1 MTLENIVAAIAEK
14 FTDRNVTI
22 RNINKNGKDKQ
33 AICVEKDNIGMLMYV
48 DDLDL
53 DDDNIIE
60 EITNLIAKNAT
71 PPVDIRK
78 LLNDKTYVRNHLKI
92 GLQAKSTI
100 NYVKKPVPQFDGLE
114 QYLYVDVG
122 VGIAKIDNANNLSVL
137 GCDIETAWNIAYEN
151 LIEDSNIVDF
161 AEILGIPNFG
171 NMYVASNASTHYG
184 ASAILNTELLKGF
197 ANSHGV
203 KKLLILP
210 SSIHECIIIPFEN
223 FTQEDV
229 EDYKNM
235 VKEINAT
242 EVAEEERLI
251 DTAYVIEF

>member
-48 DDLDL
+48 DDLNL

-60 EITNLIAKNAT
+60 EITNLIAKKST
-71 PPVDIRK
+71 PPVDVKK
-78 LLNDKTYVRNHLKI
+78 LLNDKTYVRNHLNI
-92 GLQAKSTI
+92 GLQAKSTT
-100 NYVKKPVPQFDGLE
+100 NYVKKPVPQFEGLE
-114 QYLYVDVG
+114 QYLYVDLG
-122 VGIAKIDNANNLSVL
+122 IGIAKISDDTLGVL

-151 LIEDSNIVDF
+151 LIEDSNIVDI
-161 AEILGIPNFG
+161 AELIGIPDFG
-171 NMYVASNASTHYG
+171 TMYVASNASTYYG
-184 ASAILNTELLKGF
+184 ASAILITELLKGF
-197 ANSHGV
+197 ADSHGV

-210 SSIHECIIIPFEN
+210 SSIHECIIIPFKN

-229 EDYKNM
+229 EIYKNM

-242 EVAEEERLI
+242 EVAEEDRLI